1 MTMETFE
8 DYIRTIDDSAHQEQF
23 KEIISWIDSN
33 YPELDQEVKW
43 NTPMY
48 TSNGTFILGIDSA
61 KKHMSMSPEEKTMA
75 LFTEEIEEAGYSQT
89 KGLFRIKY
97 SDEVDYGLLKKM
109 IDYNIEDK
117 KDYDK
122 FWR

>member
-117 KDYDK
+117 KGYDK

>member
-1 MTMETFE
+1 MNMETFE
-8 DYIRTIDDSAHQEQF
+8 EYIRTIDDAAHQEQF
-23 KEIISWIDSN
+23 REITGWLDSN
-33 YPELDQEVKW
+33 YPELDREVKW

-48 TSNGTFILGIDSA
+48 TYNGTFILGIDSA
-61 KKHMSMSPEEKTMA
+61 KKHISISPEEKTMA
-75 LFTEEIEEAGYSQT
+75 LFKEEIGEAGYSQT

>member
-1 MTMETFE
+1 METFE
-8 DYIRTIDDSAHQEQF
+8 DYIPTIEDPSHQEQF

-33 YPELDQEVKW
+33 YPELEQEVKW

-61 KKHMSMSPEEKTMA
+61 KKHMSISPEEKTMA
-75 LFTEEIEEAGYSQT
+75 LFTEEIDEAGYSQT

>member
-61 KKHMSMSPEEKTMA
+61 KKHMSISPEEKTMA
-75 LFTEEIEEAGYSQT
+75 LFTEEIEEAGSSQT

>member
-1 MTMETFE
+1 METFE
-8 DYIRTIDDSAHQEQF
+8 DYIRTIEDSSREAQF

-33 YPELDQEVKW
+33 YPELEQEVKW

-48 TSNGTFILGIDSA
+48 TSNGTFILGIDSS
-61 KKHMSMSPEEKTMA
+61 KKHISISPEEKTMEF
-75 LFTEEIEEAGYSQT
+75 FTEEIEEAGYSQT